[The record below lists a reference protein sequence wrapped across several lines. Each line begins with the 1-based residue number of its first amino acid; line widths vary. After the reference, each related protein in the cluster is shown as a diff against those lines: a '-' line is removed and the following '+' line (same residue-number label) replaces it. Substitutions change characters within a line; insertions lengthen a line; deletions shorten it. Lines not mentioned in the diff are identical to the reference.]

1 MHDAQH
7 THNQCVPIDQRT
19 LEPYCRGMAGKGAHL
34 EAHYEELLRQEIEAT
49 RTALRSLSRV
59 VEDLELRVDQWSTR
73 SSGGAMDQL
82 FVLETIQDL
91 GRLKQRSD
99 AAIKQLAVHAVRD
112 RNIPA
117 STVARELGVAHTT
130 VTRWAGAS

>member
-1 MHDAQH
+1 
-7 THNQCVPIDQRT
+7 
-19 LEPYCRGMAGKGAHL
+19 MADKGAHL
-34 EAHYEELLRQEIEAT
+34 EAHYQELLQQEIAAT
-49 RTALRSLSRV
+49 QTALRSLSRV
-59 VEDLELRVDQWSTR
+59 VDDLERRVAQWADKAP
-73 SSGGAMDQL
+73 GGAMDQL

-112 RNIPA
+112 RSIPA

-130 VTRWAGAS
+130 VSRWASSG

>member
-1 MHDAQH
+1 MHSR
-7 THNQCVPIDQRT
+7 CVEIDGCT
-19 LEPYCRGMAGKGAHL
+19 SAPYCQGMADKGAHL
-34 EAHYEELLRQEIEAT
+34 EAHYQELLQQEIAAT
-49 RTALRSLSRV
+49 QTALRSLSRV
-59 VEDLELRVDQWSTR
+59 VDDLERRVAQWADKAP
-73 SSGGAMDQL
+73 GGAMDQL

-112 RNIPA
+112 RSIPA

-130 VTRWAGAS
+130 VARWAEVQAGARR